1 MRLLR
6 RVQRADQHHLRL
18 DHMGADGPRPAKLE
32 YNQDR
37 VDASCSEEGLVSDH
51 AATDSAQ
58 ILLSSDWMK
67 LIPISSN

>member
-1 MRLLR
+1 
-6 RVQRADQHHLRL
+6 
-18 DHMGADGPRPAKLE
+18 MGADGPRPPKLE